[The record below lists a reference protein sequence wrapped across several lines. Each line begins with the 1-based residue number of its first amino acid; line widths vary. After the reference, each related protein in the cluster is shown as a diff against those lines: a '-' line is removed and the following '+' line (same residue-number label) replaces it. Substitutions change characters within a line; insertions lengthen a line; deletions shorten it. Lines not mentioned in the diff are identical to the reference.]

1 MDRLMTDIL
10 KEIEREFKAFDEL
23 SLPQQ
28 EAVTKAIWLCT
39 LEGGRHVVYLNNG
52 EEAYAYPGPGNAVC
66 WGLNSGVTGYC
77 IARGVQ

>member
-1 MDRLMTDIL
+1 MTDIL

-23 SLPQQ
+23 TADQQ
-28 EAVTKAIWLCT
+28 RDVMRAIWLCSE
-39 LEGGRHVVYLNNG
+39 EGGRRVVYRDNG

>member
-1 MDRLMTDIL
+1 MTDIL

-23 SLPQQ
+23 SLGQQ
-28 EAVTKAIWLCT
+28 NAVLKAIWLCT
-39 LEGGRHVVYLNNG
+39 LEGRRHVVYLNNG

-66 WGLNSGVTGYC
+66 WGLNGGPAGHC